1 MPPVKQEGGMAEVG
15 VFLGSHCGPA
25 WKSEG
30 HGPMV
35 TPTDGSPMPEIP
47 DVHRNIPDPGSPGTM
62 NK

>member
-35 TPTDGSPMPEIP
+35 TPIDGSPMPEIGRIDSRCTP
-47 DVHRNIPDPGSPGTM
+47 EHP
-62 NK
+62 